1 MSRSRTAPSLLSRLM
16 PAVMTL
22 RGSKRYYASAELTRA
37 RVERL
42 RLRPKP
48 YGPPRGLER
57 TVDITLAIDDGWPVY
72 TVSPR
77 GVAPTRRALYL
88 HGGANISQVAPQH
101 WRLVAEL
108 AAAVSARILLPIY
121 PLAPDGTTAPVI
133 ARTTAMARALVAEVG
148 VEHQA
153 VLGDSAGGG
162 MSLATA
168 MQVRDA
174 GGPVP
179 RVILISPS
187 LDLSLAHPDVA
198 ARTAVDPWLD
208 IPGARAAAELYRGEL
223 PIDDPRV
230 SPLNG
235 SLDGLGAIQLFCGT
249 RDMLTS
255 DSRRLAARA
264 ADAGHPLEYHE
275 VEGMIHVYPLLPIP
289 EARRARALMVEF
301 MTR

>member
-1 MSRSRTAPSLLSRLM
+1 M
-16 PAVMTL
+16 PAVIAL
-22 RGSKRYYASAELTRA
+22 RGSKRAYSSAELTRA
-37 RVERL
+37 KVERL

-57 TVDITLAIDDGWPVY
+57 TVDISLTVDDGWPVY
-72 TVSPR
+72 AVSPR

-88 HGGANISQVAPQH
+88 HGGANVYQVASQH
-101 WRLVAEL
+101 WRLVAWL
-108 AAAVSARILLPIY
+108 AVATSTRILLPIY
-121 PLAPDGTTAPVI
+121 PLAPDGTTATVI
-133 ARTTAMARALVAEVG
+133 ARTTAMAQALVREVG
-148 VEHQA
+148 VDGVT

-187 LDLSLAHPDVA
+187 LDLSLSHPDVA
-198 ARTAVDPWLD
+198 ALTAVDPWLD
-208 IPGARAAAELYRGEL
+208 IPGASAAAELYRGEL

-230 SPLNG
+230 SSLNG
-235 SLDGLGAIQLFCGT
+235 AIVGLGAIQLFCGT
-249 RDMLTS
+249 RDMLAS
-255 DSRRLAARA
+255 DSRRLVAKAAA
-264 ADAGHPLEYHE
+264 AGHPVEYHE
-275 VEGMIHVYPLLPIP
+275 AEGMIHVYPLLPIP
-289 EARRARALMVEF
+289 EAKRARALMAEF